1 MIIFK
6 MKNINSG
13 IYNVGTGKPE
23 KIKKIINLII
33 KFTKKGNPQFGKL
46 KMRKDEIIR
55 SYPSINKI
63 VKEFKWRPIV
73 NINSGL
79 IKTIRFYS
87 GLNTNKYTYK

>member
-23 KIKKIINLII
+23 KKKDNQSYYKIYQ
-33 KFTKKGNPQFGKL
+33 KGNPQFGKL